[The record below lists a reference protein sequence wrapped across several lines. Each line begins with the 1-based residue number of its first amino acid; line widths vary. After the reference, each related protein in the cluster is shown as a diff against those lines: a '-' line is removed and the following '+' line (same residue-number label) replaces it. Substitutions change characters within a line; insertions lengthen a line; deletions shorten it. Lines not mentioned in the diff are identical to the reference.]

1 MSDTIAR
8 KLKIH
13 GRVQGVWYRES
24 MRCEAER
31 CGIRGWVRN
40 CLDGTV
46 EAYIEGEPGAVEQIQ
61 AWCRRGPPSAGVTEI
76 HSEEAG
82 PDESIGFRVLPSE

>member
-1 MSDTIAR
+1 MPDTIAR

-24 MRCEAER
+24 MRREADHY
-31 CGIRGWVRN
+31 GIRGWVRN

-46 EAYIEGEPGAVEQIQ
+46 EAYVEGEPGAVERIQ
-61 AWCRRGPPSAGVTEI
+61 AWCRRGPPSASVTELY
-76 HSEEAG
+76 SEDALPEEAT
-82 PDESIGFRVLPSE
+82 GFEVLSSG